1 MSVLAQGN
9 TRTSIESSLEKLV
22 TPVPSREA
30 LNNDFCSRWMG
41 GPLTHPEVRVFAEQ
55 YLARTVNTSG
65 MVALVLNTSDL
76 KARVECVK
84 DLYSEYATGTRRRPA
99 SSCPRASSAIC

>member
-1 MSVLAQGN
+1 MA
-9 TRTSIESSLEKLV
+9 
-22 TPVPSREA
+22 TPVPSSEA

-41 GPLTHPEVRVFAEQ
+41 RPLTHPEVRVFAEQ

-65 MVALVLNTSDL
+65 MVALVLNTNDL

-84 DLYSEYATGTRRRPA
+84 NLYSEYGNGDAPKATW
-99 SSCPRASSAIC
+99 SCPRASSAIC